1 MSYNGSGTFVINSTG
16 QPVVTGTVISST
28 AFNALTADLATGLST
43 ALTKDGQTTPTA
55 NLPMGTF
62 KFTGMG
68 AGSAATDSANIA
80 QVQNSFGSFLTVSG
94 TDTITA
100 TVSPAL
106 TAYATGQM
114 FAFLASNTNTG
125 AVTINI
131 SSLGAKA
138 ITKNGNTA
146 LVASDLTANYLY
158 VIVYDG
164 TQFQV
169 VGVSATTF
177 ANLTITGVLTLS
189 GAGVQMSSSGTG
201 AWKMPVGTTGQR
213 PTGAQGLIRL
223 NSTTGNPEWY
233 DASSSA
239 WLTFSQNSGY
249 TISYLVVA
257 GGAGGGAAA
266 AASAGGGGGG
276 AGGLLSSTASL
287 TSGTAYTITIGAGGA
302 GGLSS
307 GVAAGSNGSTS
318 SIATI
323 ATASGGGGG
332 STSSVSANSTSAAAA
347 GGSGGGGSN
356 YYPTPG
362 SGVSGQGFAGGT
374 GSTAGSN
381 FGGGGGGGASAVGV
395 NGSGGA
401 GGAGGAGSAN
411 AISGA
416 SVTYAGGGGA
426 GTYNGGTTG
435 SGGAGGG
442 GAGGTSTGGTGVAGT
457 ANLGGGGGGASSA
470 VGNSYDGGAGGA
482 GVVIISY
489 LGSQRGTGGT
499 VTSSGGYT
507 IHTFTSS
514 STYNA

>member
-62 KFTGMG
+62 KFTGLS

-106 TAYATGQM
+106 TAYASGQM
-114 FAFLASNTNTG
+114 FAFVAANTNTG

-131 SSLGAKA
+131 SSLGAKS
-138 ITKNGNTA
+138 ITKNGTTA
-146 LVASDLTANYLY
+146 LAAGDITANYLF

-177 ANLTITGVLTLS
+177 TDLTISGVLTLS
-189 GAGVQMSSSGTG
+189 GAGVQLNSSGTG
-201 AWKMPVGTTGQR
+201 AWKLPVGTTAQR
-213 PTGAQGLIRL
+213 PTGASGLIRQ

-233 DASSSA
+233 DATTSQ
-239 WLTFSQNSGY
+239 WLQFSQPAGY
-249 TISYLVVA
+249 AVNYLVVA
-257 GGAGGGAAA
+257 GGGGG
-266 AASAGGGGGG
+266 GGYNNGAGGG
-276 AGGLLSSTASL
+276 AGGLLTTSTTLS
-287 TSGTAYTITIGAGGA
+287 TGSVYTITVGAGGA
-302 GGLSS
+302 GGSAAS
-307 GVAAGSNGSTS
+307 GNAANGSASSIS
-318 SIATI
+318 SIATS
-323 ATASGGGGG
+323 TGGGGG
-332 STSSVSANSTSAAAA
+332 GGFDGSSGGTAGSS
-347 GGSGGGGSN
+347 GGSGGGGGA
-356 YYPTPG
+356 G
-362 SGVSGQGFAGGT
+362 SASAGGAGTSGQGFAGGNGT
-374 GSTAGSN
+374 GTGTAA
-381 FGGGGGGGASAVGV
+381 GGGGGGASAVGNNASSGV
-395 NGSGGA
+395 GGNGGA
-401 GGAGGAGSAN
+401 GVSN
-411 AISGA
+411 SISGA
-416 SVTYAGGGGA
+416 AVNYAGGGG
-426 GTYNGGTTG
+426 GSTG
-435 SGGAGGG
+435 SGTVGTGGLGGG
-442 GAGGTSTGGTGVAGT
+442 GAGAISSTGTAGT
-457 ANLGGGGGGASSA
+457 ANTGGGGGGKYTGS
-470 VGNSYDGGAGGA
+470 GTFGGAGGS
-482 GVVIISY
+482 GIVIISY

-514 STYNA
+514 GTYNA

>member
-1 MSYNGSGTFVINSTG
+1 MSYNGSGTFVINSAG

-68 AGSAATDSANIA
+68 NGSAATDSANIS
-80 QVQNSFGSFLTVSG
+80 QVQSSFGSFLTVSG

-106 TAYATGQM
+106 TAYASGQM
-114 FAFLASNTNTG
+114 FAFVAANTNTG

-146 LVASDLTANYLY
+146 LSAGDLTANYLF
-158 VIVYDG
+158 VVVYDG

-177 ANLTITGVLTLS
+177 TNLTISGVLTLT
-189 GAGVQMSSSGTG
+189 GAGVQMTSSGTG
-201 AWKMPVGTTGQR
+201 AWKMPVGTTAQR
-213 PTGAQGLIRL
+213 PTGASGLIRQ
-223 NSTTGNPEWY
+223 NSTTGFPEWY
-233 DASSSA
+233 DSASAA
-239 WLTFSQNSGY
+239 WVQFNQAPNYSV
-249 TISYLVVA
+249 SYLVVA
-257 GGAGGGAAA
+257 GGAGGGYAYA
-266 AASAGGGGGG
+266 GGGG
-276 AGGLLSSTASL
+276 AGGLLSSTATL
-287 TSGTAYTITIGAGGA
+287 TSGLGYTITVGAGGA
-302 GGLSS
+302 GGTS
-307 GVAAGSNGSTS
+307 GSTTGASGSNSAIVTV
-318 SIATI
+318 
-323 ATASGGGGG
+323 ATATGGGGG
-332 STSSVSANSTSAAAA
+332 APGFTTTAGNA
-347 GGSGGGGSN
+347 GGSGGGGGGN
-356 YYPTPG
+356 NGTPG
-362 SGVSGQGFAGGT
+362 AGGAGTSGQGNAGGS
-374 GSTAGSN
+374 GQNNSLSAP
-381 FGGGGGGGASAVGV
+381 GGGGGGASAVGATAV
-395 NGSGGA
+395 TN
-401 GGAGGAGSAN
+401 GGAGGAGSSN
-411 AISGA
+411 SISGSA
-416 SVTYAGGGGA
+416 VTYAGGGGGGCGPAASA
-426 GTYNGGTTG
+426 GA
-435 SGGAGGG
+435 GGAGGG
-442 GAGGTSTGGTGVAGT
+442 GAGSNSTVGTAGT
-457 ANLGGGGGGASSA
+457 VNLGAGGGGGANSSA
-470 VGNSYDGGAGGA
+470 GGAGGS